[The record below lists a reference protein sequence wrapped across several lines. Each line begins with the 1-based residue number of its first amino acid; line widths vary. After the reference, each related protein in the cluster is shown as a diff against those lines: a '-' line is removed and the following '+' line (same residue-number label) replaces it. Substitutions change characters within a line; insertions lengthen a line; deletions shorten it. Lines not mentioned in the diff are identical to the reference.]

1 MIKKNIYRII
11 FNLIYPLV
19 DFVVISGAIIFSY
32 NFYWW
37 LEIGQHVYYEDA
49 HYIAISLLASAFTV
63 TIMLLAGVYEKE
75 AGLLNVEEIKKTVQ
89 GITLSFLLFG
99 CVLVFG
105 KILLSRYVLLFSYIF
120 SVLFVVTEKMVFYNL
135 PPVVKP
141 VPGLH
146 KKILIYGAG
155 ELGQALYREIVNSP
169 RLRIIPVG
177 FIDDD
182 QDMAGGTI
190 YPTGYSRT
198 GQAAVLG
205 TGADIPRLTK
215 EHDIDEVYV
224 AISNI
229 GQATLIDIL
238 ENLKARGI
246 SACFVPKL
254 YKLFLHQIRFSH
266 VGSIPVVREEK
277 GVPGPYVYIKRYV
290 DLILAMSVLILS
302 LPLVG
307 VAALLI
313 KMDSPGPVFFTHE
326 RVGKAGKPFRLYK
339 FRTMQVE
346 TNQYEVSPLSPDDP
360 RITRIGRF
368 LRKTSLDEL
377 PQIINVLKGEMS
389 LVGPRPEMPFIVA
402 TYDDIHKARL
412 AVLPGITGLWQ
423 LSADRR
429 KPIHENMDYDL
440 YYIKNMSFF
449 LDITILINT
458 LFFAI
463 RGV

>member
-1 MIKKNIYRII
+1 
-11 FNLIYPLV
+11 
-19 DFVVISGAIIFSY
+19 
-32 NFYWW
+32 
-37 LEIGQHVYYEDA
+37 
-49 HYIAISLLASAFTV
+49 
-63 TIMLLAGVYEKE
+63 
-75 AGLLNVEEIKKTVQ
+75 
-89 GITLSFLLFG
+89 
-99 CVLVFG
+99 
-105 KILLSRYVLLFSYIF
+105 
-120 SVLFVVTEKMVFYNL
+120 
-135 PPVVKP
+135 
-141 VPGLH
+141 
-146 KKILIYGAG
+146 
-155 ELGQALYREIVNSP
+155 
-169 RLRIIPVG
+169 
-177 FIDDD
+177 
-182 QDMAGGTI
+182 
-190 YPTGYSRT
+190 
-198 GQAAVLG
+198 
-205 TGADIPRLTK
+205 
-215 EHDIDEVYV
+215 
-224 AISNI
+224 
-229 GQATLIDIL
+229 
-238 ENLKARGI
+238 
-246 SACFVPKL
+246 
-254 YKLFLHQIRFSH
+254 
-266 VGSIPVVREEK
+266 
-277 GVPGPYVYIKRYV
+277 
-290 DLILAMSVLILS
+290 
-302 LPLVG
+302 
-307 VAALLI
+307 
-313 KMDSPGPVFFTHE
+313 MDSPGPVFFTHE